1 MTLDQFKQVWAR
13 AAVKAAT
20 REKDYS
26 ALDAAAG
33 GDGDH
38 GEAIVAATKALAA
51 AQGADFKSLLSDMV
65 EHLESDV
72 SGSTSSLYGTLF
84 EGMADAVDAGV
95 TELDAA
101 GVADLFAAGLEELG
115 FATKAK
121 VGDKTFMDAL
131 IPAIEALKDH
141 DLVYLHLE
149 AIDECSHLG
158 DLNLKKQA
166 IAEFENR
173 IVAPVMK
180 AFEGKGV
187 TFAVLPDHPVPL
199 HLRKH
204 TRTPVPVAIC
214 GDHISPDAVQ
224 AYSEADA
231 PKGSLGF
238 MNGEQFMRKV
248 MNLK

>member
-13 AAVKAAT
+13 AAAKAAA

-26 ALDAAAG
+26 ALDAAGG

-38 GEAIVAATKALAA
+38 GEAIVAATRALAA

-95 TELDAA
+95 TELDAP
-101 GVADLFAAGLEELG
+101 GIADLFAAGLEELG

-131 IPAIEALKDH
+131 IPAVEALKAHAAED
-141 DLVYLHLE
+141 E
-149 AIDECSHLG
+149 AAMFAAAAAAAKAGSDATAQMQAKFGRAKNLGERSIGPIDAGSASNADIWAC
-158 DLNLKKQA
+158 
-166 IAEFENR
+166 
-173 IVAPVMK
+173 
-180 AFEGKGV
+180 
-187 TFAVLPDHPVPL
+187 FA
-199 HLRKH
+199 
-204 TRTPVPVAIC
+204 
-214 GDHISPDAVQ
+214 G
-224 AYSEADA
+224 
-231 PKGSLGF
+231 
-238 MNGEQFMRKV
+238 
-248 MNLK
+248 